1 MYVATMEYPLL
12 PEANPADA
20 ARIWKDTVVEAARHR
35 EGFIRMQC
43 YSAPRALLAIGTWE
57 AKEHAEAFMRTGVF
71 AVLKDQLGPF
81 LAGDP
86 SPRLWTLE
94 AFVTR

>member
-1 MYVATMEYPLL
+1 
-12 PEANPADA
+12 
-20 ARIWKDTVVEAARHR
+20 
-35 EGFIRMQC
+35 
-43 YSAPRALLAIGTWE
+43 LAIGTWE